1 MRDYSARI
9 HRIELPVPFPI
20 KTTNVYLVD
29 EEPVTLIDSGTKTDI
44 SFGALKD
51 SLRTLGYQI
60 DDIKRIFITHGHV
73 DHYGQARGIAA
84 HSGAEIYIHKRDHE
98 RIQAM
103 EQFRGNLV
111 SVLRQNG
118 TPTGLIEEILD
129 YMKSVIRSL
138 AEPLGEVS
146 HINDGDEIHFEEM
159 VFRSIHCPGHSP
171 GLMCF
176 YLEEG
181 GILISGDHLLNEI
194 SPNPIIDLSR
204 TGPGP
209 QSTSLQEYLDSV
221 RKVEGLKVSLV
232 LPGHGEPIQ
241 DFKGTLKKILL
252 HHERRLSIVLSILS
266 SSGKTAYDIS
276 QALFPDANASDVFLG
291 ISEVLGHLRIL
302 LDDGKIRFRSRGGI
316 DYYSIEQTA

>member
-1 MRDYSARI
+1 MKDYSARI

-29 EEPVTLIDSGTKTDI
+29 EDPMTLIDSGTKTEI
-44 SFGALKD
+44 SFVALKD
-51 SLRTLGYQI
+51 SLQTLGYQI
-60 DDIKRIFITHGHV
+60 DDIKRILITHGHV
-73 DHYGQARGIAA
+73 DHYGQARGIASQ
-84 HSGAEIYIHKRDHE
+84 SGAEIYIHKRDYE

-111 SVLRQNG
+111 SVLKQNG
-118 TPTGLIEEILD
+118 TPTGLIEGTLD
-129 YMKSVIRSL
+129 YMKSVIGSL

-146 HINDGDEIHFEEM
+146 HINDGDEIHFQEM

-181 GILISGDHLLNEI
+181 SILISGDHLLNEI
-194 SPNPIIDLSR
+194 SPNPVIDLSR

-209 QSTSLQEYLDSV
+209 QSTSLQDYLASV
-221 RKVEGLKVSLV
+221 RKVEGLTVSLV

-241 DFKGTLKKILL
+241 DFRGTLNKILL
-252 HHERRLSIVLSILS
+252 HHERRLSTVLSILS
-266 SSGKTAYDIS
+266 SRGKTAYEIS
-276 QALFPDANASDVFLG
+276 QALFPNANTSEVFLG
-291 ISEVLGHLRIL
+291 MSEVLGHLRIL
-302 LDDGKIRFRSRGGI
+302 LDDGKIRFKSRRGI
-316 DYYSIEQTA
+316 DYYSMKRA